1 MSREEENNEARRH
14 FPSRRAD
21 KNSVAEPSQRQ
32 DSANLDSYWEG
43 ESEATVPSRS
53 AVAGRSAR
61 RKARR
66 KKRTIAAVVILVVIG
81 LITGASVIAA
91 KELGGISGI
100 ISGGEDYEG
109 KGSGEVIIE
118 IPEGA
123 SGKTIGTILEKE
135 GVIADA
141 DVFADIFKK
150 NSLAQGVQ
158 AGRFRLHKRM
168 SSREAL
174 AMLLDPTSK
183 ADIKVT
189 IPPGFTVKQIKTRLQ
204 ETAGFNAD
212 QVAEAF
218 ADPAEYGIPG
228 QSEESF
234 EGWLAPDTYTVSTK
248 QSVKDLVKTMVNTQ
262 IKRLDEAGVDPEQ
275 RASVLIKASIL
286 EKEVNLDKYYA
297 QVARVIENRLQD
309 NPDTHGFLQMDSTVV
324 YGLGRS
330 GGIPSSED
338 LKQDTPY
345 NTYKYKGLPPTA
357 IGTVGQKA
365 LQAAVKPADGKWL
378 YFTTVNLDSGE
389 TKFALTLEEQKK
401 SVEELKQWCQQN
413 QGKCKR

>member
-1 MSREEENNEARRH
+1 MSREPENNPPKRH

-21 KNSVAEPSQRQ
+21 KKANADPSQS
-32 DSANLDSYWEG
+32 DNPTNLDNYWE
-43 ESEATVPSRS
+43 EEAASPAHPKL
-53 AVAGRSAR
+53 AVTGRSAR

-66 KKRTIAAVVILVVIG
+66 KKRTIAAIVILVVVG
-81 LITGASVIAA
+81 LIAGASLIAA

-100 ISGGEDYEG
+100 ISGGEDYQG
-109 KGSGEVIIE
+109 KGSGEVIVE

-123 SGKTIGTILEKE
+123 SGKTIGAILEKH

-141 DVFADIFKK
+141 EVFADIFKK

-189 IPPGFTVKQIKTRLQ
+189 IPPGFTVKQIKARLQ
-204 ETAGFNAD
+204 ETVGFSAD

-218 ADPAEYGIPG
+218 SDPEAYGIPG

-248 QSVKDLVKTMVNTQ
+248 QTATDLVKIMVDAQ
-262 IKRLDEAGVDPEQ
+262 IKRLDQAGVAPAQ
-275 RASVLIKASIL
+275 RAAVLIKASIL
-286 EKEVNLDKYYA
+286 EKEVNLDKYYP

-330 GGIPSSED
+330 GGIPSSEE
-338 LKQDTPY
+338 LKKDTPY
-345 NTYKYKGLPPTA
+345 NTYKHKGLPPTA
-357 IGTVGQKA
+357 IGTVGPKA
-365 LQAAVKPADGKWL
+365 LAAAVKPADGKWL
-378 YFTTVNLDSGE
+378 YFTTVNLDTGE
-389 TKFALTLEEQKK
+389 TKFALTLAEQNK
-401 SVEELKQWCQQN
+401 SIEELKQWCQQN

>member
-1 MSREEENNEARRH
+1 MSREEDNGEARRY

-21 KNSVAEPSQRQ
+21 KNSVAEPAQRQ

-43 ESEATVPSRS
+43 ESAETTPSRS
-53 AVAGRSAR
+53 AVTGRSAR

-248 QSVKDLVKTMVNTQ
+248 QSVKDLVKTMVDTQ
-262 IKRLDEAGVDPEQ
+262 IKRLDEAGVAPEQ

-345 NTYKYKGLPPTA
+345 NTYKHKGLPPTA

>member
-1 MSREEENNEARRH
+1 MSREEENGEARKH

-43 ESEATVPSRS
+43 ESAETTPSRS
-53 AVAGRSAR
+53 AVTGRSAR

-123 SGKTIGTILEKE
+123 SGKTIGAILEKE

-189 IPPGFTVKQIKTRLQ
+189 IPPGFTIKQIKSRLE
-204 ETAGFNAD
+204 ETAGFSAD

-248 QSVKDLVKTMVNTQ
+248 MTAKDLVKTMVDTQ
-262 IKRLDEAGVDPEQ
+262 IKRLDEAGVAPEQ
-275 RASVLIKASIL
+275 RAGVLIKASIL

-330 GGIPSSED
+330 GGIPSTED

-345 NTYKYKGLPPTA
+345 NTYKHKGLPPTA
-357 IGTVGQKA
+357 IGTVGLKA
-365 LQAAVKPADGKWL
+365 LQGAVKPAEGKWL

-389 TKFALTLEEQKK
+389 TKFALTLDEQKK
-401 SVEELKQWCQQN
+401 NVEELKQWCQQN
-413 QGKCKR
+413 PGKCKR

>member
-1 MSREEENNEARRH
+1 MSREEETAEARRH

-21 KNSVAEPSQRQ
+21 KNSVAEPSQKP

-43 ESEATVPSRS
+43 ESEATAPSRS
-53 AVAGRSAR
+53 AVTGRSAR

-81 LITGASVIAA
+81 LIAGASVIAA
-91 KELGGISGI
+91 KELGGISKI

-109 KGSGEVIIE
+109 KGTGEVIIE

-123 SGKTIGTILEKE
+123 SGKTIGGILEKE

-141 DVFADIFKK
+141 GVFADIFKK

-158 AGRFRLHKRM
+158 AGRFRMHKRM

-189 IPPGFTVKQIKTRLQ
+189 IPPGFTVKQIKTRLE

-248 QSVKDLVKTMVNTQ
+248 QSVKDLVKTMVDTQ
-262 IKRLDEAGVDPEQ
+262 IKRLDEAGVAPEQ
-275 RASVLIKASIL
+275 RAGVLIKASIL
-286 EKEVNLDKYYA
+286 EKEVNLDRYYA

-330 GGIPSSED
+330 GGIPSSQD

-345 NTYKYKGLPPTA
+345 NTYKHKGLPPTA
-357 IGTVGQKA
+357 IGTVGLKA

-401 SVEELKQWCQQN
+401 NVEELKQWCQKN

>member
-1 MSREEENNEARRH
+1 MSREEETAEVRRH

-21 KNSVAEPSQRQ
+21 KNSVAEPSQMP

-43 ESEATVPSRS
+43 ESKATAPSRS
-53 AVAGRSAR
+53 AVTGRSAR

-81 LITGASVIAA
+81 LITGAAVIAA

-109 KGSGEVIIE
+109 KGTGEVIIE

-123 SGKTIGTILEKE
+123 SGKTIGRILEKE

-141 DVFADIFKK
+141 EVFADIFKK

-158 AGRFRLHKRM
+158 AGRFRMHKRM

-189 IPPGFTVKQIKTRLQ
+189 IPPGFTVKQIKTRLE

-248 QSVKDLVKTMVNTQ
+248 QSVKDLVKTMVDTQ
-262 IKRLDEAGVDPEQ
+262 IKRLDEAGVAPEQ
-275 RASVLIKASIL
+275 RAGVLIKASIL
-286 EKEVNLDKYYA
+286 EKEVNLDRYYA

-330 GGIPSSED
+330 GGIPSSQD

-345 NTYKYKGLPPTA
+345 NTYKHKGLPPTA
-357 IGTVGQKA
+357 IGTVGLKA

-401 SVEELKQWCQQN
+401 NVEELKQWCQKN

>member
-1 MSREEENNEARRH
+1 MSREEETAEVRRY

-21 KNSVAEPSQRQ
+21 KNSVAEPAQMP

-43 ESEATVPSRS
+43 ESKATAPSRS
-53 AVAGRSAR
+53 AVTGRSAR

-109 KGSGEVIIE
+109 KGTGEVIIE

-123 SGKTIGTILEKE
+123 SGKTIGGILEKE

-158 AGRFRLHKRM
+158 AGRFRMHKRM

-189 IPPGFTVKQIKTRLQ
+189 IPPGFTVKQIKTRLE

-248 QSVKDLVKTMVNTQ
+248 QSIKDLVKTMVDTQ
-262 IKRLDEAGVDPEQ
+262 IKRLDEAGVAPEQ
-275 RASVLIKASIL
+275 RAGVLIKASIL
-286 EKEVNLDKYYA
+286 EKEVNLVKYYA

-330 GGIPSSED
+330 GGIPSSQD

-345 NTYKYKGLPPTA
+345 NTYKHKGLPPTA
-357 IGTVGQKA
+357 IGTVGLKA

-401 SVEELKQWCQQN
+401 NVEELKQWCQEN

>member
-1 MSREEENNEARRH
+1 MSREPNPNPPTRH

-21 KNSVAEPSQRQ
+21 KAGGVSPAPRDEST
-32 DSANLDSYWEG
+32 SLDNYWE
-43 ESEATVPSRS
+43 EDAPQTDSPAAS
-53 AVAGRSAR
+53 ASGRAAR

-66 KKRTIAAVVILVVIG
+66 KKRTIAAIVILVVIG
-81 LITGASVIAA
+81 LITGAAVIATR
-91 KELGGISGI
+91 ELGGISTI
-100 ISGGEDYEG
+100 FSGGKDYEG

-118 IPEGA
+118 IPEGS
-123 SGKTIGTILEKE
+123 SGKAIGVILQEK

-141 DVFADIFKK
+141 EVFADIFKK

-168 SSREAL
+168 SAREAL
-174 AMLLDPTSK
+174 AMLLDPASK

-189 IPPGFTVKQIKTRLQ
+189 IPPGFTVKQIKTRFQ
-204 ETAGFNAD
+204 ETIGFSAD

-218 ADPAEYGIPG
+218 ADPADYGIPG

-234 EGWLAPDTYTVSTK
+234 EGWLAPDTYTVATN
-248 QSVKDLVKTMVNTQ
+248 QSAKDLVKTMVDTQ
-262 IKRLDEAGVDPEQ
+262 IKRLDDAGVAADQ
-275 RASVLIKASIL
+275 RATVIIKASIL
-286 EKEVNLDKYYA
+286 EKEVNVEKYYP

-309 NPDTHGFLQMDSTVV
+309 NSDTHGYLQMDSTVV

-338 LKQDTPY
+338 LETDTPY
-345 NTYKYKGLPPTA
+345 NTYKHKGLPPTA
-357 IGTVGQKA
+357 IGTVGETALKA
-365 LQAAVKPADGKWL
+365 VVKPADGKWL

-389 TKFALTLEEQKK
+389 TKFALTLEEQTKN
-401 SVEELKQWCQQN
+401 VEELKQWCQQN

>member
-1 MSREEENNEARRH
+1 MSREPETNPPGRR

-21 KNSVAEPSQRQ
+21 KASKTNPPQSE
-32 DSANLDSYWEG
+32 DSDKLDNYWQEET
-43 ESEATVPSRS
+43 ESSAPASS
-53 AVAGRSAR
+53 AVTGRSAR

-66 KKRTIAAVVILVVIG
+66 KKRTIAAIVILVVVG
-81 LITGASVIAA
+81 LIAGASVIAA
-91 KELGGISGI
+91 KELGGIRGI
-100 ISGGEDYEG
+100 FSGGEDYEG
-109 KGSGEVIIE
+109 KGSGEVIVE

-123 SGKTIGTILEKE
+123 SGKAIGVILEKQ

-141 DVFADIFKK
+141 EVFAGIFKK

-183 ADIKVT
+183 ADIQVT
-189 IPPGFTVKQIKTRLQ
+189 IPPGFTVKQIKARLQ
-204 ETAGFNAD
+204 ETVGFSVD

-218 ADPAEYGIPG
+218 ANPEDYGIPG
-228 QSEESF
+228 LSEQSF

-248 QSVKDLVKTMVNTQ
+248 QTAKDLVKTMVDAQ
-262 IKRLDEAGVDPEQ
+262 IKRLDAAGVAPDQ
-275 RASVLIKASIL
+275 RATVLIKASIL

-330 GGIPSSED
+330 GGIPSRED
-338 LKQDTPY
+338 LKHDTPY
-345 NTYKYKGLPPTA
+345 NTYKHKGLPPTA
-357 IGTVGQKA
+357 IGTVGEAAIKA
-365 LQAAVKPADGKWL
+365 VVKPADGKWL
-378 YFTTVNLDSGE
+378 YFATVNLDTGE
-389 TKFALTLEEQKK
+389 TKFALTMEEHKK
-401 SVEELKQWCQQN
+401 NVEELKQWCQQN
-413 QGKCKR
+413 QDKCKR

>member
-1 MSREEENNEARRH
+1 MSREEETAEVRRH

-21 KNSVAEPSQRQ
+21 KNSVAEPAQMP

-43 ESEATVPSRS
+43 ESKATAPSRS
-53 AVAGRSAR
+53 AVTGRSAR

-109 KGSGEVIIE
+109 KGTGEVIIE

-123 SGKTIGTILEKE
+123 SGKTIGGILEKE

-158 AGRFRLHKRM
+158 AGRFRMHKRM

-189 IPPGFTVKQIKTRLQ
+189 IPPGFTVKQIKTRLE

-248 QSVKDLVKTMVNTQ
+248 QSIKDLVKTMVDTQ
-262 IKRLDEAGVDPEQ
+262 IKRLDEAGVAPEQ
-275 RASVLIKASIL
+275 RAGVLIKASIL

-330 GGIPSSED
+330 GGIPSSQD

-345 NTYKYKGLPPTA
+345 NTYKHKGLPPTA
-357 IGTVGQKA
+357 IGTVGLKA

-401 SVEELKQWCQQN
+401 NVEELKQWCQEN

>member
-1 MSREEENNEARRH
+1 MSREEETAEARRH

-21 KNSVAEPSQRQ
+21 KNSVAEPSQKP

-43 ESEATVPSRS
+43 ESEATAPSRS
-53 AVAGRSAR
+53 AVTGRSAR

-81 LITGASVIAA
+81 LIAGASVIAA
-91 KELGGISGI
+91 KELGGISKI
-100 ISGGEDYEG
+100 ISGGEDYES
-109 KGSGEVIIE
+109 KGTGEVIIE

-123 SGKTIGTILEKE
+123 SGKTIGGILEKE

-141 DVFADIFKK
+141 GVFADIFKK

-158 AGRFRLHKRM
+158 AGRFRMHKRM

-189 IPPGFTVKQIKTRLQ
+189 IPPGFTVKQIKTRLE
-204 ETAGFNAD
+204 ETAGFDAD

-218 ADPAEYGIPG
+218 VDPAEYGIPG

-248 QSVKDLVKTMVNTQ
+248 QSVKDLVKTMVDTQ
-262 IKRLDEAGVDPEQ
+262 IKRLDEAGVAPEQ
-275 RASVLIKASIL
+275 RAGVLIKASIL
-286 EKEVNLDKYYA
+286 EKEVNLEKYYA

-330 GGIPSSED
+330 GGIPSSQD

-345 NTYKYKGLPPTA
+345 NTYKHKGLPPTA
-357 IGTVGQKA
+357 IGTVGLKA

-401 SVEELKQWCQQN
+401 NVEELKQWCQKN

>member
-1 MSREEENNEARRH
+1 MSREEETAEARRH

-21 KNSVAEPSQRQ
+21 KNSVAEPSQKP

-43 ESEATVPSRS
+43 ESEATAPSRS
-53 AVAGRSAR
+53 AVTGRSAR

-81 LITGASVIAA
+81 LIAGASVIAA
-91 KELGGISGI
+91 KELGGISKI

-109 KGSGEVIIE
+109 KGTGEVIIE

-123 SGKTIGTILEKE
+123 SGKTIGGILEKE

-141 DVFADIFKK
+141 RVFADIFKK

-158 AGRFRLHKRM
+158 AGRFRMHKRM

-189 IPPGFTVKQIKTRLQ
+189 IPPGFTVKQIKTRLE
-204 ETAGFNAD
+204 ETAGFDAD

-218 ADPAEYGIPG
+218 VDPAEYGIPG

-248 QSVKDLVKTMVNTQ
+248 QSVKDLVKTMVDTQ
-262 IKRLDEAGVDPEQ
+262 IKRLDEAGVAPEQ
-275 RASVLIKASIL
+275 RAGVLIKASIL
-286 EKEVNLDKYYA
+286 EKEVNLEKYYA

-330 GGIPSSED
+330 GGIPSSQD

-345 NTYKYKGLPPTA
+345 NTYKHKGLPPTA
-357 IGTVGQKA
+357 IGTVGLKA

-401 SVEELKQWCQQN
+401 NVEELKQWCQKN

>member
-1 MSREEENNEARRH
+1 MSREEETAEVRRH

-21 KNSVAEPSQRQ
+21 KNSVAEPAQMP

-43 ESEATVPSRS
+43 ESKATAPSRS
-53 AVAGRSAR
+53 AVTGRSAR

-109 KGSGEVIIE
+109 KGTGEVIIE

-123 SGKTIGTILEKE
+123 SGKTIGGILEKE

-158 AGRFRLHKRM
+158 AGRFRMHKRM

-189 IPPGFTVKQIKTRLQ
+189 IPPGFTVKQIKTRLE

-248 QSVKDLVKTMVNTQ
+248 QSIKDLVKTMVDTQ
-262 IKRLDEAGVDPEQ
+262 IKRLDEAGVAPEQ
-275 RASVLIKASIL
+275 RAGVLIKASIL

-330 GGIPSSED
+330 GGIPSSQD
-338 LKQDTPY
+338 LKQDIPY
-345 NTYKYKGLPPTA
+345 NTYKHKGLPPTA
-357 IGTVGQKA
+357 IGTVGLKA

-401 SVEELKQWCQQN
+401 NVEELKQWCQEN

>member
-1 MSREEENNEARRH
+1 MSREPETNPPRRH

-21 KNSVAEPSQRQ
+21 KTSDAIPPLSG
-32 DSANLDSYWEG
+32 DSASLDNYWEG
-43 ESEATVPSRS
+43 ETESSSQTRSGAT
-53 AVAGRSAR
+53 GRSAR

-66 KKRTIAAVVILVVIG
+66 KKRTIAAIMILVVLG
-81 LITGASVIAA
+81 LIAGASVIAA
-91 KELGGISGI
+91 QELGGISGI
-100 ISGGEDYEG
+100 FSGGKDYEG
-109 KGSGEVIIE
+109 KGSGEVIVE

-123 SGKTIGTILEKE
+123 SGKAIGVILQKQ

-141 DVFADIFKK
+141 EVFAGIFKK

-189 IPPGFTVKQIKTRLQ
+189 IPPGFTVKQIKTRLE
-204 ETAGFNAD
+204 ETVGFSAD

-218 ADPAEYGIPG
+218 ADPGVYGIPG
-228 QSEESF
+228 LSEESF

-248 QSVKDLVKTMVNTQ
+248 QTATDLVKTMVDMQ
-262 IKRLDEAGVDPEQ
+262 IKRLDAAGVAPDQ
-275 RASVLIKASIL
+275 RATVLIKASIL
-286 EKEVNLDKYYA
+286 EKEVNLDRYYA

-330 GGIPSSED
+330 GGIPSSDE

-345 NTYKYKGLPPTA
+345 NTYKHKGLPPTA

-365 LQAAVKPADGKWL
+365 LEAAVKPADGKWL
-378 YFTTVNLDSGE
+378 YFTTVNLDTGE
-389 TKFALTLEEQKK
+389 TKFALTLDEQKK
-401 SVEELKQWCQQN
+401 SIEELKQWCQQN

>member
-1 MSREEENNEARRH
+1 MSREEETIPPKRH

-21 KNSVAEPSQRQ
+21 KPNGTDASQNQ

-43 ESEATVPSRS
+43 ESTEPAHPHM
-53 AVAGRSAR
+53 AVTGRSAR

-66 KKRTIAAVVILVVIG
+66 KKRTIAVVVILVVVG

-91 KELGGISGI
+91 RELGGISGI
-100 ISGGEDYEG
+100 ISGGEDFEG
-109 KGSGEVIIE
+109 KGTGEVIIE

-123 SGKTIGTILEKE
+123 SGKAIGAILEKE

-174 AMLLDPTSK
+174 AMLLDPASK
-183 ADIKVT
+183 AEIKVT
-189 IPPGFTVKQIKTRLQ
+189 IPPGFTVKQIKTRLE
-204 ETAGFNAD
+204 ETAGFSND

-218 ADPAEYGIPG
+218 ADPADYGIPG
-228 QSEESF
+228 QREESF

-248 QSVKDLVKTMVNTQ
+248 MTAKDLVKTMVDTQ
-262 IKRLDEAGVDPEQ
+262 IKRLDEAGVAPEQ
-275 RASVLIKASIL
+275 RAGVLIKASIL

-330 GGIPSSED
+330 GGIPNSED

-345 NTYKYKGLPPTA
+345 NTYKHKGLPPTA

-365 LQAAVKPADGKWL
+365 LQAAVKPAEGKWL

-389 TKFALTLEEQKK
+389 TKFSLTLDEQKK
-401 SVEELKQWCQQN
+401 NVEELKQWCQQN

>member
-1 MSREEENNEARRH
+1 MSREEETAEVRRH
-14 FPSRRAD
+14 FPSRRAN
-21 KNSVAEPSQRQ
+21 KNSVAEPAQMP

-43 ESEATVPSRS
+43 ESKATAPSRS
-53 AVAGRSAR
+53 AVTGRSAR

-109 KGSGEVIIE
+109 KGTGEVIIE

-123 SGKTIGTILEKE
+123 SGKTIGGILEKE

-158 AGRFRLHKRM
+158 AGRFRMHKRM

-189 IPPGFTVKQIKTRLQ
+189 IPPGFTVKQIKTRLE

-248 QSVKDLVKTMVNTQ
+248 QSIKDLVKTMVDTQ
-262 IKRLDEAGVDPEQ
+262 IKRLDEAGVAPEQ
-275 RASVLIKASIL
+275 RAGVLIKASIL

-330 GGIPSSED
+330 GGIPSSQD

-345 NTYKYKGLPPTA
+345 NTYKHKGLPPTA
-357 IGTVGQKA
+357 IGTVGLKA

-401 SVEELKQWCQQN
+401 NVEELKQWCQEN

>member
-1 MSREEENNEARRH
+1 MSREEETAEVRRH

-21 KNSVAEPSQRQ
+21 KNSVAEPSQMP

-43 ESEATVPSRS
+43 ESKATAPSRS
-53 AVAGRSAR
+53 AVTGRSAR

-81 LITGASVIAA
+81 LITGAAVIAA

-109 KGSGEVIIE
+109 KGTGEVIIE

-123 SGKTIGTILEKE
+123 SGKTIGGILEKE

-158 AGRFRLHKRM
+158 AGRFRMHKRM

-189 IPPGFTVKQIKTRLQ
+189 IPPGFTVKQIKTRLE

-248 QSVKDLVKTMVNTQ
+248 QSIKDLVKTMVDTQ
-262 IKRLDEAGVDPEQ
+262 IKRLDEAGVAPEQ
-275 RASVLIKASIL
+275 RAGVLIKASIL

-330 GGIPSSED
+330 GGIPSSQD

-345 NTYKYKGLPPTA
+345 NTYKHKGLPPTA
-357 IGTVGQKA
+357 IGTVGLKA

-401 SVEELKQWCQQN
+401 NVEELKQWCQEN

>member
-1 MSREEENNEARRH
+1 MSREEETAEVRRH

-21 KNSVAEPSQRQ
+21 KNSVAEPAQMP

-43 ESEATVPSRS
+43 ESKATAPSRS
-53 AVAGRSAR
+53 AVTGRSAR

-109 KGSGEVIIE
+109 KGTGEVIIE

-123 SGKTIGTILEKE
+123 SGKTIGGILEKE

-158 AGRFRLHKRM
+158 AGRFRMHKRM

-189 IPPGFTVKQIKTRLQ
+189 IPPGFTVKQIKTRLE

-248 QSVKDLVKTMVNTQ
+248 QSIKDLVKTMVDTQ
-262 IKRLDEAGVDPEQ
+262 SKRLDEAGVAPEQ
-275 RASVLIKASIL
+275 RAGVLIKASIL

-330 GGIPSSED
+330 GGIPSSQD

-345 NTYKYKGLPPTA
+345 NTYKHKGLPPTA
-357 IGTVGQKA
+357 IGTVGLKA

-401 SVEELKQWCQQN
+401 NVEELKQWCQEN